1 MAFPCDWIGECD
13 PMVLMGLA
21 SLRGMGYAGGAGPG
35 STSGLKALCE
45 RRTVGDGPP
54 ATFEGTMTATHTL
67 RPVPVTAV
75 QYDDNIPA
83 IEAAFGPATLV
94 WVGAL
99 EVAGHILGRGQ
110 WLVRFHDTGE
120 VKVYEPSAF
129 EARFEVTK

>member
-1 MAFPCDWIGECD
+1 
-13 PMVLMGLA
+13 
-21 SLRGMGYAGGAGPG
+21 
-35 STSGLKALCE
+35 
-45 RRTVGDGPP
+45 
-54 ATFEGTMTATHTL
+54 MTATHIL

-99 EVAGHILGRGQ
+99 EVAGQILGRGQ

-120 VKVYEPSAF
+120 IKVYESSAF

>member
-1 MAFPCDWIGECD
+1 
-13 PMVLMGLA
+13 
-21 SLRGMGYAGGAGPG
+21 
-35 STSGLKALCE
+35 
-45 RRTVGDGPP
+45 
-54 ATFEGTMTATHTL
+54 MTATHIL